1 MSDYTVIIDHGLCNL
16 CEDCVEVCPEKVL
29 EYNRSEE
36 KIHAIRIDD
45 CNNCGACVEACFL
58 AAIDVVKSPEK
69 TREEFIESL
78 DLTEQRANTLD
89 ELLEKYGHPDVDKTA
104 IPIEEVL
111 TLLQFETTEELDDWL
126 LDNYDKTAYFSGKEL
141 IILNSL
147 PEL

>member
-36 KIHAIRIDD
+36 KILAMGIDD

-89 ELLEKYGHPDVDKTA
+89 ELLKKYGHPDADKTA